1 MKLLSK
7 ISMLFVLLTTIMLS
21 SVSTAVFAAD
31 DEVDVNSAHAVL
43 APFIEKEVVLG
54 DAVMIEDKQ
63 KHEVLFYMGVLLLI
77 LIVTTAVIGLRM
89 ALFGKKLFVQHM
101 ISAGFTVF
109 LAFAHAVTAIVWFF
123 PFTL

>member
-1 MKLLSK
+1 MTLLSK
-7 ISMLFVLLTTIMLS
+7 ISTLFVLLVAVMLS
-21 SVSTAVFAAD
+21 SVSTSVFAD
-31 DEVDVNSAHAVL
+31 DEVDINNAHSVL
-43 APFIEKEVVLG
+43 APFIEKDVVLG
-54 DAVMIEDKQ
+54 EAVLIEDQQ
-63 KHEVLFYMGVLLLI
+63 KHEILFYMGVLLLI